1 VEKALADVTV
11 VSTAAALAEEAAQ
24 RVLSIAAEAIGSRG
38 RFTMALA
45 GGTTPRGLYLR
56 LAAEPF
62 RARVDWARTWIF
74 QGDERCVP
82 PSDPESNYL
91 MAYESLLSRVPVPPG
106 QLFRIHGEEKDS
118 ALAAAQYES
127 ELRTTFAP
135 APVRF
140 DLILLGMGVDGH
152 VASLFP
158 GSPALGEN
166 DRLVTAVEVRAA
178 TVALRITMTLAVL
191 NAARHVLFLVAG
203 PEKVRSLTDALRN
216 PASTLPAARVRPT
229 DGTLHWLVDR
239 AAATSL
245 L

>member
-1 VEKALADVTV
+1 MDKALADVTV
-11 VSTAAALAEEAAQ
+11 VATPAALAEEAAE
-24 RVLSIAAEAIGSRG
+24 RVVTIAAEAIGARG

-45 GGTTPRGLYLR
+45 GGATPRGLYTR

-62 RARVDWARTWIF
+62 RSRLDWGRTWVF

-82 PSDPESNYL
+82 PTDPESNYL
-91 MAYESLLSRVPVPPG
+91 MAYQSLLSHVPVPSG
-106 QLFRIHGEEKDS
+106 QIFRMRGEENDS
-118 ALAAAQYES
+118 GLAAAEYETD
-127 ELRTTFAP
+127 LTTTFEP

-140 DLILLGMGVDGH
+140 DLILLGIGVDGH
-152 VASLFP
+152 IASLFP
-158 GSPALGEN
+158 GSPALGEK

-178 TVALRITMTLAVL
+178 AVPRRITLTVPVL

-203 PEKVRSLTDALRN
+203 SEKVRPVTDALRN

-239 AAATSL
+239 AAAASL

>member
-1 VEKALADVTV
+1 VEKARADVTV
-11 VSTAAALAEEAAQ
+11 VSTPAALAEEAAQ

-38 RFTMALA
+38 RFTLALA
-45 GGTTPRGLYLR
+45 GGATPRGLYLR

-62 RARVDWARTWIF
+62 RASVDWARTWIF

-82 PSDPESNYL
+82 PSDPGSNYL
-91 MAYESLLSRVPVPPG
+91 MAYESLLSRVPVPSG
-106 QLFRIHGEEKDS
+106 QIFRIRGEEKDS
-118 ALAAAQYES
+118 ALAAAEYES
-127 ELRTTFAP
+127 DLRTTFEP
-135 APVRF
+135 GSVRF
-140 DLILLGMGVDGH
+140 DLILGH

-158 GSPALGEN
+158 SSPALGEN

-178 TVALRITMTLAVL
+178 TVARRITVTLAVL

-203 PEKVRSLTDALRN
+203 PEKERSVTDALRN

-239 AAATSL
+239 AAAASL